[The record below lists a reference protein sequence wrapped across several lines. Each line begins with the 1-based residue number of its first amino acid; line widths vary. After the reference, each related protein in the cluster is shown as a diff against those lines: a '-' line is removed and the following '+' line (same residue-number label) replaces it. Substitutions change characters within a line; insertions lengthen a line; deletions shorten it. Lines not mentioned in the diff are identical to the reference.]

1 MEAASEETPENQRP
15 RPVFRPDP
23 EPVDRSRRWEIKTV
37 EEAGVAGCHTPKR
50 RQYKYCEVSISGE
63 ELG

>member
-1 MEAASEETPENQRP
+1 GSTSKLGVEGLSVRTIRTGAII
-15 RPVFRPDP
+15 D
-23 EPVDRSRRWEIKTV
+23 KTV